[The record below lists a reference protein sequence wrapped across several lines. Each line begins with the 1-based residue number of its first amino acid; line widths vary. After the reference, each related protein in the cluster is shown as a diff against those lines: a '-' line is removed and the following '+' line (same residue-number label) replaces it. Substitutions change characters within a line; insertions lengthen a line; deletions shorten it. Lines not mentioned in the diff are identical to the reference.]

1 MNKGNFVIR
10 FSKRKGLFL
19 IPVNIIWLGMII
31 TLTIF
36 AVLEQDVRDL
46 ATSASLIL
54 FQLLLVYLC
63 VKLIRRK
70 IVVKRGTITYTPTFG
85 KTKSYTFKDIKKV
98 MTRDCNVF
106 YPSKTYKVFNKDGL
120 IFSFGNQ
127 DPGSRLLLQIFEER
141 GIVLQKIDST
151 NGWDYD
157 S

>member
-1 MNKGNFVIR
+1 MPRGCYTKIGLLVE
-10 FSKRKGLFL
+10 GLFL
-19 IPVNIIWLGMII
+19 IPVNIIWFGMII

-36 AVLEQDVRDL
+36 AVLEQDVRAL

-54 FQLLLVYLC
+54 FQLLSVYLC
-63 VKLIRRK
+63 VNFIRSK

-98 MTRDCNVF
+98 MVRDYNAY
-106 YPSKTYKVFNKDGL
+106 YPSTTYMVFNKDGL
-120 IFSFGNQ
+120 IFSFGNL

-141 GIVLQKIDST
+141 GLVLQKMDST